1 MERFTVNRTDFK
13 AACSKFPTGVTVTTL
28 IAKDGAPRGVTL
40 SSFTSVSLAPPLVL
54 ACIDH
59 RSRMIE
65 ELELGTYIGIN
76 VLNEEQKDLSSQ
88 FATKWEERF
97 EGIPWCEGR
106 TGVPIL
112 PEASSAFEGQVVAM
126 IPAGDH
132 FIVLAEVVHAI
143 SGEDPP
149 LTYFNRSYASV
160 RCLTPPSDNEKHGE
174 LTGVRG
180 TL

>member
-1 MERFTVNRTDFK
+1 MERFTVDRTDFK
-13 AACSKFPTGVTVTTL
+13 SACSKFPTGVTVTTL
-28 IAKDGAPRGVTL
+28 IGKDGAPRGVTL
-40 SSFTSVSLAPPLVL
+40 SSFTSVSLTPPLVL

-59 RSRMIE
+59 RSRMFE

-76 VLNEEQKDLSSQ
+76 VLNEEQQDLSAQ
-88 FATKWEERF
+88 FATTWEERF
-97 EGIPWCEGR
+97 EGVLWCEGR

-112 PEASSAFEGQVVAM
+112 PGACSAFEGRVVAM

-132 FIVLAEVVHAI
+132 FIVLAEVVHAV
-143 SGEDPP
+143 SGEDSP
-149 LTYFNRSYASV
+149 LTYVNRSYASV
-160 RCLTPPSDNEKHGE
+160 RCLTPASDNQKRGE